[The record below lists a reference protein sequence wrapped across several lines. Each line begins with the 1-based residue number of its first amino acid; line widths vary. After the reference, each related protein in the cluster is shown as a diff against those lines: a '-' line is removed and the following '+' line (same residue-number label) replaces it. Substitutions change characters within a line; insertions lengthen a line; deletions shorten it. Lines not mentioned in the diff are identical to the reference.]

1 MKFLKIA
8 MFLCLSAF
16 APLLW
21 GQPAIEPEPVSNS
34 QQDKTVVD
42 SGKISL
48 KLKNMDI
55 IEVFNILS
63 QKGKMNIIAGNDV
76 RGRVTLFLEN
86 VDVWTAFRLIVETN
100 NLAYVREGEIV
111 RVFTDREYEI
121 LFGQRFYDKTQA
133 KVFSIRQTKAEFLKP
148 TIDGMK
154 SRIGKVFVDDNS
166 NSIIVVDSA
175 ANVSKIAETIAALDV
190 PLETEV
196 YEMEYADAKSLEEK
210 LKPFLSKRGSIQI
223 DTITNKVIVSD
234 VPGSFQVI
242 SKLVKEYDSK
252 PFVKTEIFDLKYAKF
267 DQIKEKLEKEITEGI
282 GFIRADERTNKVA
295 ITDLP
300 EKIARMSS
308 IIHAFDEKHREVVIE
323 AQIVQ
328 VRFGKNFKYGINWE
342 YIATTLADRAVNLN
356 VSSGFEVLS
365 ELPQTD
371 TGSVEAFD
379 QRIPTRVPPFD
390 QRTSVHPGGRLFLA
404 GLAEGGNDGLGNPYQ
419 GVIDLLKKT
428 GDVSILSSP
437 RITVLHNEEAKIQVG
452 TNEAYVTNTVVQN
465 TTSATTA
472 ENVNFIQVGVIL
484 KVKPLI
490 NDEGYVTL
498 QIEPEVSSVSNFLV
512 TSSGNRIPI
521 VRTSNAKTRVMVK
534 DGVTIIIGGLI
545 DKNVRK
551 DTSKIPILGSIPILG
566 LLFKKIDNETTN
578 AELVIFL
585 TPHIISGDVSTSEN
599 ERFKEVFDPPKE
611 DNKIMDD
618 LKDFIAPDRH

>member
-1 MKFLKIA
+1 MKFLRAALFIY
-8 MFLCLSAF
+8 LSAF

-21 GQPAIEPEPVSNS
+21 GQPGIEPEPVNS
-34 QQDKTVVD
+34 QQEKAAVD

-63 QKGKMNIIAGNDV
+63 QKGKLNIIAGNDV

-100 NLAYVREGEIV
+100 NLAYVQEGDIV

-133 KVFSIRQTKAEFLKP
+133 KVFSIHQTKAEFLKP

-175 ANVSKIAETIAALDV
+175 ANVKKIEETLSALDV
-190 PLETEV
+190 PLETEI
-196 YEMEYADAKSLEEK
+196 YELEYADAKTLEEK

-223 DTITNKVIVSD
+223 DTTTNKVIVSD
-234 VPGSFQVI
+234 VPGSFPVI
-242 SKLVKEYDSK
+242 AKLVKEYDSK
-252 PFVKTEIFDLKYAKF
+252 PFVRKEIFNLKYAKF

-300 EKIARMSS
+300 EKIARMRL
-308 IIHAFDEKHREVVIE
+308 IIEAFDEKHREVLIE
-323 AQIVQ
+323 AQLVQ
-328 VRFGKNFKYGINWE
+328 VTFSKNFKYGVNWE
-342 YIATTLADRAVNLN
+342 YIATTLADHAINLN
-356 VSSGFEVLS
+356 VSSGFELLS

-390 QRTSVHPGGRLFLA
+390 QRTAAHPGGRLFLA
-404 GLAEGGNDGLGNPYQ
+404 GLAKGGNDGLGNPYQ
-419 GVIDLLKKT
+419 SVIDLLKKT
-428 GDVSILSSP
+428 GDVNILSSP

-490 NDEGYVTL
+490 NEDGYITL
-498 QIEPEVSSVSNFLV
+498 QIEPEVSSVSSFLV

-534 DGVTIIIGGLI
+534 DGVTIVIGGLI

-551 DTSKIPILGSIPILG
+551 ETSKIPILGSIPILG
-566 LLFKKIDNETTN
+566 LPFKKIDNEIKN

-585 TPHIISGDVSTSEN
+585 TPHIITGDVSTN
-599 ERFKEVFDPPKE
+599 EKDKYKDVFEPVKDE
-611 DNKIMDD
+611 NKILDD
-618 LKDFIAPDRH
+618 IKDIVNPDRK